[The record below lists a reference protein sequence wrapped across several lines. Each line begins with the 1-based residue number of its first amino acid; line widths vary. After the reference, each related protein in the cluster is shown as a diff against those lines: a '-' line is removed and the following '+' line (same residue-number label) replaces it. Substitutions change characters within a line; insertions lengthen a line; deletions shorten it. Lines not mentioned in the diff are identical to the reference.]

1 MPVYLF
7 ETEGL
12 YESLLKA
19 FKGCCKDS
27 EFRRRIHKHQYEGTC
42 VLRLAVSPVVSC
54 TCWLLVKVSEWSFFV
69 VILLLVDLSKCF
81 FLSLRAPCKSI
92 QMVPPMCLKALCKMS
107 QNGFDVFL
115 PRSSITGDTVSLF
128 GVSCKGL
135 QVVHSLLCFWVPCNS
150 MRSLHAL
157 GRPTK
162 TSIWSL
168 LCVWATY
175 EGLPKSPPVFSAPCK
190 NLPIAPLLFLG
201 SCEGLRMVPPIF
213 VGLPVR
219 VSTRPL
225 PRFGF
230 LIKVSKWSIPSCCR
244 REGRGLATT
253 NN

>member
-1 MPVYLF
+1 
-7 ETEGL
+7 
-12 YESLLKA
+12 
-19 FKGCCKDS
+19 
-27 EFRRRIHKHQYEGTC
+27 
-42 VLRLAVSPVVSC
+42 
-54 TCWLLVKVSEWSFFV
+54 
-69 VILLLVDLSKCF
+69 
-81 FLSLRAPCKSI
+81 
-92 QMVPPMCLKALCKMS
+92 MVPPMCLKALCKMS

-225 PRFGF
+225 PRFGL